1 MENKRELNNRLYKT
15 TESILY
21 NFNSLKNSIKVAED
35 ELEELKLDL
44 EGLKIELKDYERDC
58 NGAGSGTFTG
68 GISNVTEKKIL
79 RKEKLKEELI
89 TKKIHEI
96 EKKQLKIDKDKR
108 RIKNIENA
116 IQNLEPRTKEIIK
129 FYYID
134 KIKVCNICERV
145 FLEEAQIHRIKV
157 RGIKAIRNHIFGFE
171 ALEEDDN
178 LISRVRE

>member
-58 NGAGSGTFTG
+58 NGVGSGTFTG

-89 TKKIHEI
+89 PKKIHEI

-108 RIKNIENA
+108 RIKNIEDA

-145 FLEEAQIHRIKV
+145 FL
-157 RGIKAIRNHIFGFE
+157 
-171 ALEEDDN
+171 
-178 LISRVRE
+178 